1 MSEIMTKYRLVGRNC
16 QDVEF
21 AGRVLHSYSTQ
32 NAGGTKR
39 QWNELVLY
47 ETAGGD
53 WIADDV
59 SCSDAVG
66 ETDFHR
72 TTVIAIVSSMM
83 ATDEPFDAREAVMR
97 HFGWTIVAKAF
108 ARTTGWNVTRTVA

>member
-21 AGRVLHSYSTQ
+21 VGRVLHSYSTQ

-39 QWNELVLY
+39 QWTELVLY
-47 ETAGGD
+47 VSEAGA

-59 SCSDAVG
+59 SCSDAEG
-66 ETDFHR
+66 ESDFHR
-72 TTVIAIVSSMM
+72 TAVIHA
-83 ATDEPFDAREAVMR
+83 DEALALSRTAVMK
-97 HFGWTIVAKAF
+97 HFGWTTVAKAF
-108 ARTTGWNVTRTVA
+108 ARVAGWNVTRTVA